1 MSKLKAMM
9 FLSVFFVGLIG
20 LQGCSSMTGD
30 DGMMKDD
37 MKSEEMKDDDMM
49 EDDDEM

>member
-1 MSKLKAMM
+1 MSRLKAMM

-20 LQGCSSMTGD
+20 LQGCSSMMGD

-49 EDDDEM
+49 DDNDDM